1 MKTDTIAAIASG
13 LTHAGIG
20 VIRVSGPEAVQVA
33 DRVIRMKNKTIGTV
47 DTHTVHYGFA
57 YDGDIRLDEV
67 IVILMRAPHSFTAE
81 DTVEIQ
87 CHGGPWIMKR
97 ILETLIR
104 QGARPAEP
112 GEFTKRAFLN
122 GRIDLSQAEAVMG
135 LIQAQN
141 NFAQEASMNQLK
153 GSVSGKIRELRS
165 KIIYEIAH
173 IEAAL
178 DDPEHISLD
187 GYGEELLEMLA
198 PVQAEIHELIRTAD
212 NGKMLAE
219 GIRTVILG
227 RPNAGKSSLLNQLVG
242 EERAIVTDVAGT
254 TRDTLEETIHLGGIT
269 LRLIDTAGIRET
281 KDKVEQIGVKRA
293 MQQANQ
299 ADLLIYVV
307 DSSEELDENDRDIIQ
322 LIQGRKAIVLYN
334 KIDLDPKI
342 RVEELASLTGQE
354 VIPVSAKDGQ
364 GIQALEH
371 RIEHM
376 FDIQGIQ
383 QNDQVVIT
391 NVRHKTALME
401 AEQSLQMVQQS
412 IEDGMPED
420 FYTIDLMNAYEV
432 LGSIIGEAVGDDLVN
447 EIFHKFCMGK

>member
-1 MKTDTIAAIASG
+1 
-13 LTHAGIG
+13 
-20 VIRVSGPEAVQVA
+20 
-33 DRVIRMKNKTIGTV
+33 
-47 DTHTVHYGFA
+47 
-57 YDGDIRLDEV
+57 
-67 IVILMRAPHSFTAE
+67 
-81 DTVEIQ
+81 
-87 CHGGPWIMKR
+87 
-97 ILETLIR
+97 
-104 QGARPAEP
+104 
-112 GEFTKRAFLN
+112 
-122 GRIDLSQAEAVMG
+122 
-135 LIQAQN
+135 
-141 NFAQEASMNQLK
+141 
-153 GSVSGKIRELRS
+153 
-165 KIIYEIAH
+165 
-173 IEAAL
+173 
-178 DDPEHISLD
+178 
-187 GYGEELLEMLA
+187 
-198 PVQAEIHELIRTAD
+198 
-212 NGKMLAE
+212 
-219 GIRTVILG
+219 
-227 RPNAGKSSLLNQLVG
+227 
-242 EERAIVTDVAGT
+242 
-254 TRDTLEETIHLGGIT
+254 
-269 LRLIDTAGIRET
+269 
-281 KDKVEQIGVKRA
+281 